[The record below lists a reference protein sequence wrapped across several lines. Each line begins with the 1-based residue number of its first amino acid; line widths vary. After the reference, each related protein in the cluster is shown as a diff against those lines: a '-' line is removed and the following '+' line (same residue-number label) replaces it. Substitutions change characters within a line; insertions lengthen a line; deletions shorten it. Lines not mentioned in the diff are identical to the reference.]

1 MQRVTPRPSIPSSG
15 RGRPARG
22 LAGLGA
28 IAGPRAL
35 PPGSPRSPSFP
46 APAPPRYK
54 ARSTVRTMVAEAG
67 FVRGGQCGT
76 RGGPP
81 LRHGGPRRESFGLR
95 GRVVPHGC
103 SRDHQRVK
111 SDRTPS
117 DYYRYAGMAELADA
131 TDLKFRAAIRWN
143 TMFPPAL
150 KGWNDPAPPVPRPRA
165 CPPPHP
171 SRSRRAP
178 TAPLKLT
185 SLKPYTSASL
195 QYTGRAGV
203 AEWQTQRT

>member
-1 MQRVTPRPSIPSSG
+1 VGPEAVLLSAM
-15 RGRPARG
+15 
-22 LAGLGA
+22 AGLGENPLA
-28 IAGPRAL
+28 FAVESSRTA
-35 PPGSPRSPSFP
+35 
-46 APAPPRYK
+46 AP
-54 ARSTVRTMVAEAG
+54 V
-67 FVRGGQCGT
+67 T
-76 RGGPP
+76 R
-81 LRHGGPRRESFGLR
+81 
-95 GRVVPHGC
+95 
-103 SRDHQRVK
+103 QRVK

-117 DYYRYAGMAELADA
+117 DWYRYAGMAELADA

-195 QYTGRAGV
+195 QHWTRGRGGMAD
-203 AEWQTQRT
+203 AADLRNT